1 MATHFLPDAN
11 GSTKRPDVIS
21 VLGILTFLNA
31 GLFILI
37 YGIGA
42 LGMLQVRQMPL
53 ADFEAIFQQGAMQY
67 MSAEDNALLERFIPI
82 LYNSGALLM
91 LIYLLRT
98 ALRLVGAIGLWRG
111 RKTGFYV
118 YAAAQLLGIFAPHLI
133 LPWEML
139 GVAGPIMTVVVTAVY
154 GSQLKRLS

>member
-11 GSTKRPDVIS
+11 GSTKRPDVIT

-42 LGMLQVRQMPL
+42 LGMLQVQQMPL

-82 LYNSGALLM
+82 LYNNGALLM

-98 ALRLVGAIGLWRG
+98 ALRLVGAIGIWRG
-111 RKTGFYV
+111 RKVGFHV

-139 GVAGPIMTVVVTAVY
+139 GVAGPIMTVVVTAAY